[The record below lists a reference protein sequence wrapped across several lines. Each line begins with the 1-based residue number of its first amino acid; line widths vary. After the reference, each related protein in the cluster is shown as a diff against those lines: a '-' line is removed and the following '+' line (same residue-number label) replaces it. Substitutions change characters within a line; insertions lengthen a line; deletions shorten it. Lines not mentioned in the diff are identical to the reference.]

1 MDKDTTKSTLNE
13 LLKVLD
19 EKIFLK
25 VVNVSNLDSYI
36 KKLTAYKFL
45 QLFIIAQLNEKS
57 SLKKLAKQLKDTEEL
72 HTFIQMDAISSSQ
85 LSRKQSC
92 LTPRIFEKVFRHLAV
107 SIQVKMKGNSPFLR
121 DIGKLL
127 VIDSSTMSMSLSQYP
142 WATFRKTK
150 AGVRLH
156 LRVVVTKDV
165 TLPDQAVILPAK
177 HADCTQ
183 MNKLID
189 VDSDAIHLFD
199 RGYTDYRQYDK
210 LCDRGI
216 RFITRLKKNAKIE
229 VLNEQVPDVENNIFS
244 DQEVFL
250 GDEQNR
256 TKMQNTL
263 RLIRTKDSEGNEI
276 IILTSCFD
284 LSAKEIGDLYRYRWK
299 IETFFKWMKQ
309 HLRIKSFYG
318 KSQNAVY
325 TQIWIALITY
335 CLQVLLKLKLNH
347 NGPLLDLKETLQNL
361 LFKPFEVFI
370 KALFRAPTRKSKGRK
385 KYDWNREFQ
394 HIVRQFHE
402 REVEH
407 LDELTYDPIF

>member
-1 MDKDTTKSTLNE
+1 MDKDITKSTINE
-13 LLKVLD
+13 LLNVLD
-19 EKIFLK
+19 EQTFLK
-25 VVNVSNLDSYI
+25 VVNTVNLDAYV

-45 QLFIIAQLNEKS
+45 QLFIIAQLNEKN
-57 SLKKLAKQLKDTEEL
+57 SLHKLAKQLKDTDEL
-72 HTFIQMDAISSSQ
+72 QTYIQMDAISSSQ

-92 LTPRIFEKVFRHLAV
+92 LTPKIFEKVFRHLAF
-107 SIQVKMKGNSPFLR
+107 SIQAKMKVNSPFLR

-156 LRVVVTKDV
+156 LRVVVTKDA

-177 HADCTQ
+177 HADRTQ
-183 MNKLID
+183 MDQLVDI
-189 VDSDAIHLFD
+189 DSDAIHLFD
-199 RGYTDYRQYDK
+199 RGYTDYQKYDQ
-210 LCDRGI
+210 LCERGG

-256 TKMQNTL
+256 TKMQNPL
-263 RLIRTKDSEGNEI
+263 RFIQTKDSEDNEI
-276 IILTSCFD
+276 IILTNCFD

-347 NGPLLDLKETLQNL
+347 NGSLLDVKETLQNL
-361 LFKPFEVFI
+361 LFKPFELFI
-370 KALFRAPTRKSKGRK
+370 KALFREPTRISKGRK
-385 KYDWNREFQ
+385 KYDWEREFQ
-394 HIVRQFHE
+394 LIVSQFNE
-402 REVEH
+402 REVAH
-407 LDELTYDPIF
+407 LDNLTYDPIF